1 MAIVEVIGSLFREL
15 ATSPD
20 IVSDS
25 TQTERQLNGLY
36 DLLLERTLDLS
47 SYVRAKVL
55 SVLSKLCDLPVKFP
69 KQRLAVTRA
78 AVAALED
85 KAAGVRKGAVMLLV
99 RLVVT
104 HPYGLMHG
112 GLLGLEE
119 WEERYRAV
127 KEELEKVEG
136 GLGKAIEGEGKEEEE
151 EYETD
156 TDTDEDENGDKEG
169 EGNGEV
175 GEVEEEMEEFSVAR
189 TPVGLKTPM
198 RFKTPKKTPRRMQV
212 LSSFPVN
219 ALSLT
224 YLYSGPRPRRGPR
237 MIWRLTR
244 RPKFLWKRSTR
255 RICPSWKETKPPL
268 ISSQTMGLI
277 RPLSKHP

>member
-20 IVSDS
+20 IVSNS

-36 DLLLERTLDLS
+36 DLLLDRTLDLS
-47 SYVRAKVL
+47 SYVRTKVL
-55 SVLSKLCDLPVKFP
+55 SVLSQLCDLPVKFP

-104 HPYGLMHG
+104 HLYGLMHG

-127 KEELEKVEG
+127 KEELEKAEG

-151 EYETD
+151 EYD
-156 TDTDEDENGDKEG
+156 IDIDEEDKEG
-169 EGNGEV
+169 GGNGEV
-175 GEVEEEMEEFSVAR
+175 GEAEEEMEEFSIAR
-189 TPVGLKTPM
+189 TPMGLKTPM
-198 RFKTPKKTPRRMQV
+198 RFKTPKKTPRRM
-212 LSSFPVN
+212 
-219 ALSLT
+219 
-224 YLYSGPRPRRGPR
+224 
-237 MIWRLTR
+237 
-244 RPKFLWKRSTR
+244 
-255 RICPSWKETKPPL
+255 
-268 ISSQTMGLI
+268 
-277 RPLSKHP
+277 